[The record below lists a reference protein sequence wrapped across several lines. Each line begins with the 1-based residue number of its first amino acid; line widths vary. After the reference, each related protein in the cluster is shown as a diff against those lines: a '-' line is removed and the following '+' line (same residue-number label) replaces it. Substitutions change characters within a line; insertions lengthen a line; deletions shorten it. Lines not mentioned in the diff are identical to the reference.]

1 MKHDI
6 LRRIKNGG
14 KVALVLILLL
24 YSVILSGCKFECTS
38 NIYTSDIIEVR
49 NAKKPL
55 FAESTIKIEVLD
67 RSSYEQNKAQ
77 IRDLFSRHFQNV
89 KDLSCEEIG
98 LNTFVVGRTKI
109 PIWFNPNIEGT
120 YSSRQLLSIMVAD
133 LRKKEQ
139 MTKVFLAVDRE
150 SYLALKKDIENQF
163 LGATISVDDMKIT
176 IILHNDQRHPVT
188 AFGTCVYING
198 QPEPEVSKIVLERR
212 DSVELIMPTISIAKA
227 FEVGRSPFLLFQLEN
242 AEIATKQVDPEPARN
257 EKRPDKKQVVQSISK
272 SPWLFPELNK
282 RYIKD
287 EELKALSKDQLWRAK
302 SELLA
307 RHGYIFKTPR
317 GKSFAKSLGTHYKG
331 TVLDVNI
338 IYEQFNEYEKVNTD
352 MIEKREKKS
361 KLFNKYLNVK

>member
-6 LRRIKNGG
+6 FKQIKNGG
-14 KVALVLILLL
+14 KVALIPILLL
-24 YSVILSGCKFECTS
+24 FFAILPGCKFECTS

-49 NAKKPL
+49 NATKPL
-55 FAESTIKIEVLD
+55 SAESTIKIEVLD
-67 RSSYEQNKAQ
+67 KSSYEQNRAQ
-77 IRDLFSRHFQNV
+77 IRDLFSRHFQDV

-139 MTKVFLAVDRE
+139 MTKVFLAVNRE
-150 SYLALKKDIENQF
+150 SYLALKKDVEDEF

-176 IILHNDQRHPVT
+176 IILHNDQKHPVT
-188 AFGTCVYING
+188 ASGTCVYING
-198 QPEPEVSKIVLERR
+198 QPEPQVSKIVLERR

-227 FEVGRSPFLLFQLEN
+227 FEVGRSPFLLFRLQNVETTTN
-242 AEIATKQVDPEPARN
+242 QVHPGPAQN
-257 EKRPDKKQVVQSISK
+257 GKRPEKIQGSRSISK
-272 SPWLFPELNK
+272 PPWLFPELSK

-287 EELKALSKDQLWRAK
+287 EELKALSSEQLWRAK

-307 RHGYIFKTPR
+307 KHGYIFKTPK
-317 GKSFAKSLGTHYKG
+317 GKTFAKSLGTHYEG

-338 IYEQFNEYEKVNTD
+338 IYEQLNEYEKVNVD
-352 MIEKREKKS
+352 MIEKQEKKS
-361 KLFNKYLNVK
+361 KLFNKYLKVK